1 MSYELLNENKI
12 RNLYDIQIINQNYNN
27 DIGLSNKEK

>member
-12 RNLYDIQIINQNYNN
+12 KNLYEIQIINQNYNN
-27 DIGLSNKEK
+27 DIGLSKKEK